1 MDDSHVFK
9 WVDEA
14 FTNEI
19 QQLKYQ
25 VRMLDEEV
33 QVLKEKIRSEGPK
46 NRKIMI
52 LGGYLIPIIAVALGI
67 WMYE

>member
-1 MDDSHVFK
+1 
-9 WVDEA
+9 
-14 FTNEI
+14 
-19 QQLKYQ
+19 
-25 VRMLDEEV
+25 MLDEEV